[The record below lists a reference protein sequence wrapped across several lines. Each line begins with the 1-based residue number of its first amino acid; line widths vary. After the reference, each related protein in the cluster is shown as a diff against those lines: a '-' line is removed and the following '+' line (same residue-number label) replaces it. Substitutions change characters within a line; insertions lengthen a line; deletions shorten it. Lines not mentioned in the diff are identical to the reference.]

1 MSGRVGM
8 GALSMTYREDDF
20 MHSDCLWGT
29 LYPLEFLALSY
40 PGF

>member
-1 MSGRVGM
+1 MCGRVGA
-8 GALSMTYREDDF
+8 GALSVAYREGDF

-29 LYPLEFLALSY
+29 LYPLEFLTLCY